1 MPVSRTLLIRAAVS
15 AALFSLATIVL
26 LIEGLALPGNAT
38 GGTQMPRETLIIE
51 SGEASHTFDV
61 EVARSPQEKA
71 LGLMYRT
78 QLPAGKGMLFP
89 YEEATEVNMW
99 MRNTYIS
106 LDMVFIGEDRRVVH
120 IARNTE
126 PLSTDVISSRFPTR
140 WVLEIAAGEAAR
152 LGIAAGDRVE
162 LKR

>member
-1 MPVSRTLLIRAAVS
+1 M
-15 AALFSLATIVL
+15 ALFAFAILANAWSGFSDIAQAAFGRGVLTIH
-26 LIEGLALPGNAT
+26 
-38 GGTQMPRETLIIE
+38 TQKGP
-51 SGEASHTFDV
+51 V
-61 EVARSPQEKA
+61 EVAVEIADNDDARTR
-71 LGLMYRT
+71 GLMFRRS
-78 QLPAGKGMLFP
+78 LGERAGMLFLF
-89 YEEATEVNMW
+89 EKTEVVSMW
-99 MRNTYIS
+99 MKNTYIS